1 MTQERDETTGDRAE
15 RTLRGRARH
24 AVGVSDDPQEYER
37 LLADAR
43 SEAKRRGEAKRIAYV
58 AIPAAVVVGVIAGA
72 LVGGAVGGAVAAL
85 AGALI
90 AGAGAYGFVEY
101 RLRKRV
107 ERQWVTDW
115 ARQRG
120 WSYSEEGSLPD
131 STAILREGDRRE
143 VGWTFSGATTG
154 GVPFRCANYT
164 YVTRREYTDSNGNRK
179 TDEDDHDFTV
189 LLFDADLPGVRQLEL
204 APRGSLGT
212 RLLDGVQ
219 SALSSRRALDLES
232 TEFGDE
238 YKLML
243 DDDADELVARRIF
256 EPAFQVRLVEG
267 RPAFL
272 GRFQYERGTVVL
284 IDDDH
289 VERTTLRRVEDAVA
303 AADAL
308 VERLRRIDGVR
319 VG

>member
-1 MTQERDETTGDRAE
+1 M
-15 RTLRGRARH
+15 
-24 AVGVSDDPQEYER
+24 
-37 LLADAR
+37 
-43 SEAKRRGEAKRIAYV
+43 
-58 AIPAAVVVGVIAGA
+58 
-72 LVGGAVGGAVAAL
+72 
-85 AGALI
+85 
-90 AGAGAYGFVEY
+90 
-101 RLRKRV
+101 
-107 ERQWVTDW
+107 
-115 ARQRG
+115 
-120 WSYSEEGSLPD
+120 
-131 STAILREGDRRE
+131 
-143 VGWTFSGATTG
+143 
-154 GVPFRCANYT
+154 
-164 YVTRREYTDSNGNRK
+164 TRREYTDSDGHRK

-189 LLFDADLPGVRQLEL
+189 LLFDADLPGVQQLEL

-232 TEFGDE
+232 AEFGDE

-256 EPAFQVRLVEG
+256 EPAFQVRLLEG

-289 VERTTLRRVEDAVA
+289 VERATLRRVEDAVA

-308 VERLRRIDGVR
+308 VERLRRIDGA
-319 VG
+319 GIG

>member
-1 MTQERDETTGDRAE
+1 M
-15 RTLRGRARH
+15 
-24 AVGVSDDPQEYER
+24 SDDPQEYDR

-43 SEAKRRGEAKRIAYV
+43 SEAGRRGEARRIAYV
-58 AIPAAVVVGVIAGA
+58 AVPAGVIVGVLVGA
-72 LVGGAVGGAVAAL
+72 IVGGAVGGAVAAL

-90 AGAGAYGFVEY
+90 GGAGAYGYVEY

-115 ARQRG
+115 ARGRG
-120 WSYSEEGSLPD
+120 WSFEEEGALPD
-131 STAILREGDRRE
+131 ATPILRQGDRRE
-143 VGWTFSGATTG
+143 VGWTFSGATPG
-154 GVPFRCANYT
+154 GIPFRCANYT

-189 LLFDADLPGVRQLEL
+189 LLFAAALPGVQQLEL
-204 APRGSLGT
+204 APRGALGT
-212 RLLDGVQ
+212 RLLDGVH
-219 SALSSRRALDLES
+219 SALSSRRTLDLES

-243 DDDADELVARRIF
+243 DDAADELVARRIF
-256 EPAFQVRLVEG
+256 EPAFQMRLVET

-289 VERTTLRRVEDAVA
+289 VERTTLRRIEDAVA

-308 VERLRRIDGVR
+308 AERLRRIDGVQ
-319 VG
+319 VGSR